1 MESSETSERTPGF
14 RDIFRSRRMA
24 VQAGLG
30 FSSGLPLL
38 LTGQLLTLWLADV
51 DLDIK
56 TLAAFL
62 SVGLAYTF
70 KFTWAPVFDAFPLPF
85 LGRRRGWI
93 LVFQLGLVGAI
104 AVMANMDPAAQLQS
118 LAYAA
123 IAVAALS
130 ASQDVVVDALR
141 ADLLPPEQRAA
152 GAALYMLGYRTAML
166 VVGVVGLGLAEWLP
180 WRYIYLGAA
189 ALMALCTAFTFLAE
203 EPEQPSVLPRLDQAI
218 VRPFVDL
225 FQRFD
230 WRGALLILVF
240 AASYK
245 FGDQLL
251 DGLSSVFYTK
261 GTPDAPGL
269 GFSKVTLASYTKVA
283 GFSGLLL
290 GGLVGGWLA
299 PRLGLRKA
307 LALFGLTQALTNL
320 VYVILAM
327 VGKNYVMLGV
337 AILCDSTANTMGTA
351 SLMAFFA
358 TVTRKELSATQY
370 ALLTSL
376 SSVGKRVFGWW
387 GGVIIA
393 DAGWKGFFAATT
405 AMAVPGILLVFVL
418 PKRLFARRDAH
429 A

>member
-1 MESSETSERTPGF
+1 
-14 RDIFRSRRMA
+14 MA

-30 FSSGLPLL
+30 FSSGVPLL
-38 LTGQLLTLWLADV
+38 LTGQLLTLWLADN

-70 KFTWAPVFDAFPLPF
+70 KFAWAPLFDAFSLPF

-93 LVFQLGLVGAI
+93 LLFQLGLIGAI
-104 AVMANMDPAAQLQS
+104 AVMAGMDPAVQLHS

-180 WRYIYLGAA
+180 WRFIYLGAA
-189 ALMALCTAFTFLAE
+189 GLMALSTVFTFLAE
-203 EPEQPSVLPRLDQAI
+203 EPEQPRQLPRLDQAI
-218 VRPFVDL
+218 VRPFSDL
-225 FQRFD
+225 FERFN
-230 WRGALLILVF
+230 WRGALLILLF
-240 AASYK
+240 AACYK

-269 GFSKVTLASYTKVA
+269 GFSKVTLASYTKFA

-299 PRLGLRKA
+299 SRIGLRKA

-320 VYVILAM
+320 AYIVLAM
-327 VGKNYVMLGV
+327 VGKNYVVLGI
-337 AILCDSTANTMGTA
+337 AILGDSTANTMGTA
-351 SLMAFFA
+351 SFMAFFA
-358 TVTRKELSATQY
+358 AVTRKELSATQF

-393 DAGWKGFFAATT
+393 DSGWTGFFAATT
-405 AMAVPGILLVFVL
+405 ALAIPGILLVLLL
-418 PKRLFARRDAH
+418 PKELFARRDPH
-429 A
+429 PP